1 MQQPSHFSHAATVTL
16 FACSNRHTFRMYEA
30 LRNLAVAL
38 RQMQQISASVAVYD
52 GLIASNPKDQK
63 WLIEKGLVEMEAG
76 ACDV

>member
-1 MQQPSHFSHAATVTL
+1 
-16 FACSNRHTFRMYEA
+16 MYEA

-76 ACDV
+76 ACGV